1 MKKLIKPNYLWPV
14 YFYVSKALL
23 KKFEIFLFV
32 SLLQVNIFLVFSNHF
47 WCAEVKNIFF
57 KKIYYFDVFSSKKY
71 SKKQQYSRDMKML
84 FLML

>member
-47 WCAEVKNIFF
+47 
-57 KKIYYFDVFSSKKY
+57 
-71 SKKQQYSRDMKML
+71 
-84 FLML
+84 